1 MPPSPQTHDI
11 AVIGGGAS
19 GVMAVIQLLRRATGP
34 LRIALVEPQPTLA
47 DGVAYATRRP
57 EHLLNVPAGKMSAFP
72 DLPGDFVDY
81 LRASGAFDLA
91 AEALAPLYVSRLHYG
106 AYLRERL
113 AQARAGSP
121 ATLEVFTTAVDGLSP
136 QRENH
141 LLQLRD
147 GNRVVAA
154 HVVLAVGNALRPLP
168 LRGAT
173 ALAASHR
180 AEAWD
185 TEAVA
190 AIPADAGVAIVGSGL
205 SMVDAVITL
214 AEQAHRGAIHVISR
228 HGLLPLPHAAA
239 APFDFDPTPLLSLP
253 LRARMR
259 ALREEVARA
268 QAQGQPWQAVMER
281 IRPLGQ
287 SLWRSLSWPDQQRFL
302 RHVVR
307 YWDVH
312 RHRIDPQVHAR
323 LQALRDNGQ
332 LRLHRARLDATWAA
346 GACARIEGR
355 EHDGAPLQLEVQRVI
370 NATGVEMR
378 VQAMR
383 NPLLQQLV
391 GEGLAARGPHGIGL
405 DSDDAGQVLDA
416 DGHADRRL
424 HVIGSLRIGTLWE
437 SLAVP
442 ELRAQAA
449 ALATAL
455 LATH

>member
-1 MPPSPQTHDI
+1 MPPVPQTHDI

-19 GVMAVIQLLRRATGP
+19 GTMVALQLLRQARGP
-34 LRIALVEPQPTLA
+34 LRVVLIEPQATLA
-47 DGVAYATRRP
+47 DGVAYATRRT
-57 EHLLNVPAGKMSAFP
+57 EHLLNVPAGKMSALP
-72 DLPGDFVDY
+72 DVPGDFVDY
-81 LRASGAFDLA
+81 LRTSGAFDLPEHVLA
-91 AEALAPLYVSRLHYG
+91 ARYVPRLHYG

-113 AQARAGSP
+113 AQGQAASQ
-121 ATLEVFTTAVDGLSP
+121 ATLEVRHAPVASLSP
-136 QRENH
+136 QPESH
-141 LLQLRD
+141 LLQLGD
-147 GNRVVAA
+147 GSRVVAA
-154 HVVLAVGNALRPLP
+154 QAVLAVGNALRPLP

-180 AEAWD
+180 VEAWD

-190 AIPADAGVAIVGSGL
+190 AIPPEAAVAIVGSGL

-214 AEQAHRGAIHVISR
+214 AAQGHRGAIHVISR
-228 HGLLPLPHAAA
+228 HGLMPLPHADAA
-239 APFDFDPTPLLSLP
+239 AFEFDPTPLQAMP
-253 LRARMR
+253 LRTRMR
-259 ALREEVARA
+259 ALRAEVARA
-268 QAQGQPWQAVMER
+268 AAQGQPWQAVMER

-287 SLWRSLSWPDQQRFL
+287 SLWRSLSWQDQQRFL

-312 RHRIDPQVHAR
+312 RHRIDPQVHAQ
-323 LQALRDNGQ
+323 LQSLRDSGQ
-332 LRLHRARLDATWAA
+332 LRLHRARLDAAWTA
-346 GACARIEGR
+346 GACVRIEGR
-355 EHDGAPLQLEVQRVI
+355 DHEGVMLQLEVQRVI

-391 GEGLAARGPHGIGL
+391 GEGLAAPGPHGIGL
-405 DSDDAGQVLDA
+405 DSDDKGRLLDA
-416 DGHADRRL
+416 HGRPDGRL
-424 HVIGSLRIGTLWE
+424 HVLGSLRIGTLWE